1 MSILTIYTPVEGELF
16 KQGLDAVVS
25 ILNEGT
31 FHSAISIVSTFAV
44 LLTAYQYIVGKK
56 FEAITRYL
64 VTGFFATYVLLGIKV
79 PVAILDMQ
87 HPDSA
92 QSAQTVDHVPIG
104 LALPASIISTMGNG
118 ITLAFQSVF
127 HTVDDLDFVKSGMIF
142 GSRVFLALS
151 ASNLTP
157 NPNLLFDMSA
167 YLRQCVFTAKLLG
180 SNSIAPNE
188 LVHSD
193 NLESLYFNDPSPIYR
208 VVLHDGSNVSCIDA
222 VGGKDKAGKSL
233 RTQLSAFVDEELK
246 RVNKVMDKKKN
257 IGAFRQLIEHSHEY
271 YTGIATSAAETLT
284 QNILINATRD
294 AARDAF
300 AFSGADAALMNYTNT
315 QSMQKMHIAEANTFW
330 LACLRLPYYMTII
343 WMLMVCLFPLI
354 LLLSLV
360 PLAQN
365 VYTIFLQSQIYIWSW
380 PPMLVIIHFFV
391 SISGNVPISSSEIEK
406 IKITFSNS
414 DVLSSHHANFAY
426 TAGALAASV
435 PFLAYFIT
443 KGLSFVLNN
452 AAQHF
457 GGIAQSLSVGEA
469 QSAATG
475 NVSMASYSGWN
486 MNYDNT
492 NAHKF
497 DTNRT
502 HFEGMSSQQMPN
514 GAISTDTQD
523 GSHIANVLPAI
534 SNSAVSVHGSD
545 RVVDALHQS
554 ANESFNTAS
563 QLRTSADTHAQ
574 EGLNQL
580 KNFSENDSNDYRSG
594 AGVSNTT
601 TDSINQDLRNMKDAV
616 HAYNKHHD
624 VSSQTSVE
632 AAAAYR
638 LNTNKA
644 IWGKGVELATGSS
657 IDASVTGRTQGS
669 TTHSAQW
676 FNNSSEGQAFNESF
690 NHMMNTA
697 RHNNLDTTDNHN
709 LSGSEQIAANFA
721 TSESLLKQSSS
732 EYSHG
737 MQLQNAASHA
747 KEQSSSI
754 DDNLNQP
761 FHDWAL
767 QHHPESGKQV
777 MLGTDLESIRTQHQW
792 ANDFLDSS
800 TGKSAINNQVHAALE
815 RSASSLK
822 ADYQSNAA
830 ELENTSHIHQK
841 YAKDSDAVDMK
852 ADQSKLE
859 RINPVQMESLQSLH
873 RDQQS
878 KTIEA
883 DAKKTADYVNLRLDD
898 VDKKIEHLPLNKE
911 K

>member
-1 MSILTIYTPVEGELF
+1 
-16 KQGLDAVVS
+16 
-25 ILNEGT
+25 
-31 FHSAISIVSTFAV
+31 
-44 LLTAYQYIVGKK
+44 
-56 FEAITRYL
+56 
-64 VTGFFATYVLLGIKV
+64 
-79 PVAILDMQ
+79 
-87 HPDSA
+87 
-92 QSAQTVDHVPIG
+92 
-104 LALPASIISTMGNG
+104 
-118 ITLAFQSVF
+118 
-127 HTVDDLDFVKSGMIF
+127 
-142 GSRVFLALS
+142 
-151 ASNLTP
+151 
-157 NPNLLFDMSA
+157 
-167 YLRQCVFTAKLLG
+167 
-180 SNSIAPNE
+180 
-188 LVHSD
+188 
-193 NLESLYFNDPSPIYR
+193 
-208 VVLHDGSNVSCIDA
+208 
-222 VGGKDKAGKSL
+222 
-233 RTQLSAFVDEELK
+233 
-246 RVNKVMDKKKN
+246 
-257 IGAFRQLIEHSHEY
+257 
-271 YTGIATSAAETLT
+271 
-284 QNILINATRD
+284 
-294 AARDAF
+294 
-300 AFSGADAALMNYTNT
+300 
-315 QSMQKMHIAEANTFW
+315 
-330 LACLRLPYYMTII
+330 
-343 WMLMVCLFPLI
+343 
-354 LLLSLV
+354 
-360 PLAQN
+360 
-365 VYTIFLQSQIYIWSW
+365 
-380 PPMLVIIHFFV
+380 MLVIIHFFV

-792 ANDFLDSS
+792 ANEFLDSS
-800 TGKSAINNQVHAALE
+800 TGKSLINNQVHAALE

-841 YAKDSDAVDMK
+841 YAKDSDAVDMQ
-852 ADQSKLE
+852 ADKSKLE

-873 RDQQS
+873 REQQS

>member
-1 MSILTIYTPVEGELF
+1 MSILTIYTPVESELF

-151 ASNLTP
+151 ASNLSP

-208 VVLHDGSNVSCIDA
+208 VVLHDGSNVSCVDA

-233 RTQLSAFVDEELK
+233 RTQLSAFVNEELK
-246 RVNKVMDKKKN
+246 RVNKVMDKKTQL
-257 IGAFRQLIEHSHEY
+257 GAFTQQIEHAHEY

-330 LACLRLPYYMTII
+330 LASLRLPYYMTII

-391 SISGNVPISSSEIEK
+391 SISGNVPVSSSEIEK

-514 GAISTDTQD
+514 GAISMTAQD

-545 RVVDALHQS
+545 RVVESLHQS
-554 ANESFNTAS
+554 ANESFANAS
-563 QLRTSADTHAQ
+563 HLRTSADSHFQ
-574 EGLNQL
+574 SGLNTLSQ
-580 KNFSENDSNDYRSG
+580 FSDTDNNDFRSG
-594 AGVSNTT
+594 TGVSNTT
-601 TDSINQDLRNMKDAV
+601 TDSIGEDLRIMQDSV
-616 HAYNKHHD
+616 RQHNKHYD
-624 VSSQTSVE
+624 KSAQIGME
-632 AAAAYR
+632 AAIGAQF
-638 LNTNKA
+638 NTQDSLA
-644 IWGKGVELATGSS
+644 GKGAAMLTGLS
-657 IDASVTGRTQGS
+657 AHGSVNYRAGQS
-669 TTHSAQW
+669 YSLSQQE
-676 FNNSSEGQAFNESF
+676 FQNSSEGKAFHDAYQ
-690 NHMMNTA
+690 HMLATSKS
-697 RHNNLDTTDNHN
+697 HHLDVSDVKSLNKQ
-709 LSGSEQIAANFA
+709 EQIAAHFSKGEA
-721 TSESLLKQSSS
+721 LLHQSSS
-732 EYSHG
+732 EYSKAT
-737 MQLQNAASHA
+737 QYQNAASIA
-747 KEQSSSI
+747 KESAGSI
-754 DDNLNQP
+754 DTNLNQP
-761 FHDWAL
+761 FHNWVL
-767 QHHPESGKQV
+767 ENHPEQGMAV
-777 MLGTDLESIRTQHQW
+777 MLKADLESITQQKVW
-792 ANDFLDSS
+792 ANEFLNSQA
-800 TGKSAINNQVHAALE
+800 GQSAVHNQVE
-815 RSASSLK
+815 TMLK
-822 ADYQSNAA
+822 ASPGDALHQYQGDSVALA
-830 ELENTSHIHQK
+830 KHSQVQK
-841 YAKDSDAVDMK
+841 TLKDSEFDVNAKMGRLGFTSMEQPSLDALKNLNSVNGSDIK
-852 ADQSKLE
+852 ELSDAISKKT
-859 RINPVQMESLQSLH
+859 
-873 RDQQS
+873 QQS
-878 KTIEA
+878 IHA
-883 DAKKTADYVNLRLDD
+883 
-898 VDKKIEHLPLNKE
+898 NKE
-911 K
+911 KNP